1 MNLYYADDATQ
12 LIVSNGT
19 LADHDTLVQRE
30 ATTLNNYERTWKIKT
45 NIDKFALVALGRK
58 KLNDIRVQGN
68 TISHQQ
74 QCCILGHTLT
84 SAVLIVKH
92 VNDKLINAKTAL
104 TSLRRFWHFSEKIK
118 LYLIKTM
125 ILPILDYS
133 PVPTHMASRTKMLQL
148 QRVQNKALRF
158 VTSQRY
164 PYTENTEAQHHRLQV
179 QPVSTRLREAARKIW
194 EKLNRQEDSN
204 YIHIKEL
211 DRSTNMEHPWFPRSI
226 KSLREEPPV
235 HHFTR

>member
-1 MNLYYADDATQ
+1 MPHT
-12 LIVSNGT
+12 
-19 LADHDTLVQRE
+19 R
-30 ATTLNNYERTWKIKT
+30 
-45 NIDKFALVALGRK
+45 
-58 KLNDIRVQGN
+58 
-68 TISHQQ
+68 
-74 QCCILGHTLT
+74 GHTLT
-84 SAVLIVKH
+84 SAGLIVKH
-92 VNDKLINAKTAL
+92 VNDKLINAETAL
-104 TSLRRFWHFSEKIK
+104 ISLRRFWHFSEKIK

-179 QPVSTRLREAARKIW
+179 QPVSTKLREAARKIW